1 MAGRKKVKSFI
12 EIDGNISVGLKSPE
26 VLKRDNN

>member
-1 MAGRKKVKSFI
+1 MAGRKKVKWFI
-12 EIDGNISVGLKSPE
+12 EIDGNISVGLKSSE